1 MKNNTIIIG
10 IDGGATN
17 ISGGIVKQINE
28 TTFSLDGD
36 VQTLAYS
43 ESLLN
48 NRNFRPV
55 DLNLQLAQKD
65 NPILKTEEGKQGLAI
80 LESCENVITK
90 LAKTNNGNKCF
101 LGIGMP
107 GLKSPEHGGIIV
119 TNNGPRIPRFLDV
132 LEHRLRL
139 TGLKFD
145 PIQKLGN
152 DNDLCGLGELYGK
165 DGSFRGVENAL
176 YIGTGTG
183 IADAMMLEGK
193 LVSFDNIGTWMPKSW
208 HMKNENGIPIEK
220 IISHKG
226 MMMQYSEK
234 TGISFQRLEEDET
247 YPELFIKTGDAVE
260 IRINFVTTVAWL
272 IFQRIEKL
280 VVKKPNTI
288 FNRIILGLRLAQLIE
303 KIPELFDQIKLS
315 VKKQITDSLVL
326 SQTTKNHYLQKRLII
341 LSKLPHAPIIGA
353 GVNAYQNA
361 K

>member
-1 MKNNTIIIG
+1 MKKNTTTIG
-10 IDGGATN
+10 IDGGATK

-28 TTFSLDGD
+28 TIFSLDGD
-36 VQTLAYS
+36 VQTLTYS
-43 ESLLN
+43 ESPLN
-48 NRNFRPV
+48 NRNFQPV
-55 DLNLQLAQKD
+55 DLDLQLTQKD
-65 NPILKTEEGKQGLAI
+65 NPLLQTEEVKQGQTI
-80 LESCENVITK
+80 LECCESVITK
-90 LAKTNNGNKCF
+90 LAKTNSGNKCL

-107 GLKSPEHGGIIV
+107 GIKSPDQGGIMV
-119 TNNGPRIPRFLDV
+119 TNNGPRVPRFLDI

-145 PIQKLGN
+145 PIQKLEN
-152 DNDLCGLGELYGK
+152 DSDLCGLGELYDK
-165 DGSFRGVENAL
+165 NGSFRGLKNAL

-183 IADAMMLEGK
+183 IADAILLEGK
-193 LVSFDNIGTWMPKSW
+193 LISFDNIGTWMPKSW
-208 HMKNENGIPIEK
+208 QMKNENGIPIEK

-226 MMMQYSEK
+226 MMMQYSKK
-234 TGISFQRLEEDET
+234 TGISFHRLEKDEI

-303 KIPELFDQIKLS
+303 IIPELFDQIKLS
-315 VKKQITDSLVL
+315 VKKQITDSQIL
-326 SQTTKNHYLQKRLII
+326 SQTTKKYYLQNKLIF

-353 GVNAYQNA
+353 GVSACQNA
-361 K
+361 R

>member
-1 MKNNTIIIG
+1 MKKKPTIVG
-10 IDGGATN
+10 IDGGATK

-28 TTFSLDGD
+28 TTFSLDG
-36 VQTLAYS
+36 VIKTLTYS
-43 ESLLN
+43 ESTLN
-48 NRNFRPV
+48 NRNFQPV
-55 DLNLQLAQKD
+55 DLGRQLSEKD
-65 NPILKTEEGKQGLAI
+65 NPKLRIEEEKQGLAI
-80 LESCENVITK
+80 LESCESVITE
-90 LAKTNNGNKCF
+90 LAKTNNLNKPMV
-101 LGIGMP
+101 GIGMP
-107 GLKSPEHGGIIV
+107 GLKSPEQRGIIV
-119 TNNGPRIPRFLDV
+119 TKNGPRVPRFLDV

-139 TGLKFD
+139 TGLKFN
-145 PIQKLGN
+145 PIHRLGN
-152 DNDLCGLGELYGK
+152 DNDYCGLGELYGAH
-165 DGSFRGVENAL
+165 GSFRGVENAL
-176 YIGTGTG
+176 YIGSGTG
-183 IADAMMLEGK
+183 IADAMMLTGN
-193 LVSFDNIGTWMPKSW
+193 LISFDNIGAWMPKSW
-208 HMKNENGIPIEK
+208 QMTNKDGIPIEK

-326 SQTTKNHYLQKRLII
+326 SQTTKNHYLQKR
-341 LSKLPHAPIIGA
+341 
-353 GVNAYQNA
+353 
-361 K
+361 